1 MVSFLQAYALQRY
14 LKNLGHNV
22 FLYDIKWDEFHFENN
37 LDFLDMIQLS
47 ASNTLV
53 PYYLLKGSIKNHNLR
68 KNNPRFFDEFKN
80 RFFEFSPQQYTTIK
94 QLRKN
99 PPEADVYICG
109 SDQIWNMSV
118 FENAR
123 AYFLDFGST
132 SVRRIAYAA
141 SFGKKDIQKPF
152 SKFIKPMLSRFNAIS
167 VRESSG
173 KDICSK
179 AGYTT
184 STKVVDPTFL
194 LRVEDYK
201 VLLNSQLEWKAKKK
215 CLCYFLNFKK
225 PSDVYWNDIKEMAI
239 LRNIDMRLVVSSGA
253 KDAFD
258 ILDSEYYA
266 PSPYDFITSI
276 KLSDFG
282 NYQFISRN
290 NFCDFNGKT
299 IYSNSIGQQS
309 LWDE

>member
-1 MVSFLQAYALQRY
+1 MKIAILTFIWTSDNYGQLLQAYALQRY

-22 FLYDIKWDEFHFENN
+22 FFIRYQMGRISFREQLRFFRYDPIKRIKHF
-37 LDFLDMIQLS
+37 S
-47 ASNTLV
+47 S
-53 PYYLLKGSIKNHNLR
+53 LLSIKRKHQESQFK
-68 KNNPRFFDEFKN
+68 KNNPRFFDEFRN

-201 VLLNSQLEWKAKKK
+201 VLLNSQLEWKAKKNA
-215 CLCYFLNFKK
+215 F
-225 PSDVYWNDIKEMAI
+225 AI
-239 LRNIDMRLVVSSGA
+239 
-253 KDAFD
+253 F
-258 ILDSEYYA
+258 
-266 PSPYDFITSI
+266 
-276 KLSDFG
+276 
-282 NYQFISRN
+282 
-290 NFCDFNGKT
+290 
-299 IYSNSIGQQS
+299 
-309 LWDE
+309 